1 MKLLLASIV
10 TTLAFGCGQAPAA
23 TSGSVDWSQVGHD
36 DGESRYSL
44 LSKINADNV
53 NHLGLA
59 WELVLGTNRGVEAT
73 PILVDGVLYVSLPW
87 SDVIAV
93 DARTGR
99 ELWRYDAKV
108 PHKLAYRACCD
119 VVNRGVA
126 YWHGRIFVGTFDGR
140 LVALDAKSGKVIF
153 DVQTTDRSQ
162 PYSITGAPRV
172 MKDKVLIGNGGSEF
186 GVRGYV
192 TAYDASTG
200 KEAWR
205 FYTVPGD
212 PHKAF
217 ENKAMQAAA
226 KTWTGTWW
234 KKDAGSGGGT
244 VWDSM
249 AYDPDLNLA
258 YVGTGNAAIW
268 NEHIR
273 SPGGGDNL
281 YTSSILAINVDT
293 GKLKWFYQTT
303 PGDMWDYDSD
313 AQMILTEL
321 EIGGAR
327 RKLLMQANK
336 NGFFY
341 VIDRVTGKLISA
353 QPFAKVTWA
362 KGIDGATGQP
372 IPAEHARW
380 GRDAKSALVYP
391 SALGAHNWQ
400 PMSYSPLTGLVYI
413 PTQDN
418 PGLYVKEPGFRFRSG
433 HYNTGMDFAAWD
445 DAPPKYL
452 KGSLLAW
459 NPVAGKPAWRVP
471 LWGLWNGGTL
481 ATAGNL
487 VFQGTGN
494 GKFVAYRADTGKQVW
509 EAPAGSG
516 IIAAPMTYELDG
528 HQYVTVMVGWG
539 GSGAMTGRAAQKAG
553 VISYGRMLT
562 FALGGKAV
570 MSPTPKLPAPP
581 RPPKS
586 TAGLDVIKAGEILY
600 QRECS
605 RCHGAGAVG
614 GGMIPDLR
622 HSSQAV
628 FDHWNDIVRKG
639 VLTGGGMVSLRNYV
653 SRAQSEAIR
662 AYVIYRANEGDIPKP
677 INVKPAS
684 IR

>member
-1 MKLLLASIV
+1 MKPLLASMMA
-10 TTLAFGCGQAPAA
+10 TLALAWVQAQAGPI
-23 TSGSVDWSQVGHD
+23 GDGDWPRVGRD
-36 DGESRYSL
+36 EGEGRFSP
-44 LSKINADNV
+44 LSAINADTVKN
-53 NHLGLA
+53 LGLD

-73 PILVDGVLYVSLPW
+73 PILIDGVLYASLPW

-99 ELWRYDAKV
+99 EMWRYDAKV
-108 PHKLAYRACCD
+108 PHELAYRACCD

-126 YWHGRIFVGTFDGR
+126 FWQGRLFVGTFDGR

-153 DVQTTDRSQ
+153 DVQTTDRSK
-162 PYSITGAPRV
+162 PYPITGAPRV
-172 MKDKVLIGNGGSEF
+172 MKGKVLIGNAGSEY

-192 TAYDASTG
+192 TAYDAMTG
-200 KEAWR
+200 KLAWR

-212 PHKAF
+212 PRRGF
-217 ENKAMQAAA
+217 ENKAMEAAA

-234 KKDAGSGGGT
+234 KAEAGSGGGT

-258 YVGTGNAAIW
+258 YVGTGNAAVW
-268 NEHIR
+268 DKDIR

-281 YTSSILAINVDT
+281 YTSSILAIDVDT

-313 AQMILTEL
+313 AHMILTEFK
-321 EIGGAR
+321 IGGAP
-327 RKLLMQANK
+327 RKVLMQANK

-341 VIDRVTGKLISA
+341 IIDRATGALISA
-353 QPFAKVTWA
+353 EPFAKVTWA
-362 KGIDGATGQP
+362 KRIDRATGKP
-372 IPAEHARW
+372 MPAAHARW
-380 GRDAKSALVYP
+380 DNKAALVYP

-400 PMSYSPLTGLVYI
+400 PMSFSPLTGLVYI
-413 PTQDN
+413 AAQDS
-418 PGLYVKEPGFRFRSG
+418 PGLFVKEPEFRFRTG
-433 HYNTGMDFAAWD
+433 HYNTGMDFAAWN
-445 DAPPKYL
+445 DASPEYL
-452 KGSLLAW
+452 KGALLAW
-459 NPVAGKPAWRVP
+459 NPATGKPAWRVP

-494 GKFVAYRADTGKQVW
+494 GKFVAYRADTGNILW

-528 HQYVTVMVGWG
+528 RQFVTVMVGWG
-539 GSGAMTGRAAQKAG
+539 GSGAMTGRAAKAAG

-562 FALGGKAV
+562 FALGAHAV
-570 MSPTPKLPAPP
+570 MSPTPETPPPP

-586 TAGLDVIKAGEILY
+586 TASMDVIKAGEMLF

-622 HSSQAV
+622 HSSPAV
-628 FDHWNDIVRKG
+628 YDSWDDIVRKG
-639 VLTGGGMVSLRNYV
+639 ILKDGGMAPLGHYV
-653 SRAQSEAIR
+653 SKAQSDAIR
-662 AYVIYRANEGDIPKP
+662 AYVIFRANEGDIPKP
-677 INVKPAS
+677 INVKPAT
-684 IR
+684 IQ